1 MDYKK
6 KYLKYKKKYVNSKNL
21 IKNKIINE
29 IKNNTDVKN
38 KLKGGMSGDVIAYI
52 VAAVLGALV
61 GAGGCFVY
69 NNHKGEAEE
78 KTLEQINKEEI
89 NNEADNDMNAWL
101 TQNGEDKEEP
111 VEEPSLDNIQ
121 FFETR

>member
-52 VAAVLGALV
+52 VAAILGVLGV
-61 GAGGCFVY
+61 GSLAY
-69 NNHKGEAEE
+69 NGYRHMEADKKRKTEPLEE
-78 KTLEQINKEEI
+78 KKILNQ
-89 NNEADNDMNAWL
+89 ADYDMNAWL
-101 TQNGEDKEEP
+101 SRN
-111 VEEPSLDNIQ
+111 S
-121 FFETR
+121 